1 MTTVEDIPFWS
12 AEFKRS
18 SYETYAQMRAEGP
31 IREVNL
37 PNAQRGVWLI
47 TRYDDVL
54 NVLKDPRFVKDWR
67 NAMSQEEREQTV
79 KIPESVQLL
88 SQHMLGFDPPQH
100 TRLRA
105 LVSKAFTPRYIE
117 RLRPRVQQIADEL
130 IDTLEG
136 RGEID
141 LIEEFAFPLPITVI
155 AEMLGVPV
163 EDRAQFRVWSDVI
176 VSGVPS
182 KDRMQRLEEVTDAFT
197 AYLRR
202 LFAERRANPGD
213 DLISGL
219 LAAEEQGDRL
229 SERELFGM
237 VFLLLIAG
245 HETTVNLIGN
255 GMLALLTHPDQLE
268 LLRSRPE
275 LAETAIEEFLRYD
288 GPVETSTLRYA
299 REDVALGD
307 VLIQRG
313 SSVLVVLGSANRDE
327 QRFAAADDLDITR
340 ADNRHVA
347 FGYGI
352 HYCLGAPLARL
363 EGQIAF
369 NTLLRRLPNLRL
381 AVPLEQ
387 IAWRPSTLMHSLLTL
402 PVAF

>member
-1 MTTVEDIPFWS
+1 MTIVEDIPFWS
-12 AEFKRS
+12 AAFKRS
-18 SYETYAQMRAEGP
+18 SHETYARMRAEGP
-31 IREVNL
+31 IREVNM
-37 PNAQRGVWLI
+37 PSTERSTWLI

-67 NAMSQEEREQTV
+67 NAMSQEERERTV
-79 KIPESVQLL
+79 NVPASVELL
-88 SQHMLGFDPPQH
+88 SYHMLGFDPPQH

-130 IDTLEG
+130 IDTFQN
-136 RGEID
+136 RSQID

-163 EDRAQFRVWSDVI
+163 EDRDQFRVWSDTI
-176 VSGVPS
+176 VSGEPS
-182 KDRMQRLEEVTDAFT
+182 KDRMQRLEEVTNAFT
-197 AYLRR
+197 DYLRH
-202 LFAERRANPGD
+202 LFAERRASPGE

-219 LAAEEQGDRL
+219 LTVEEQGDRL
-229 SERELFGM
+229 TERELFGM

-255 GMLALLTHPDQLE
+255 GMLALLTHTDQLE
-268 LLRSRPE
+268 LLQQRPE
-275 LAETAIEEFLRYD
+275 LIETAIEEFLRYD
-288 GPVETSTLRYA
+288 GPVETSTVRYA

-307 VLIQRG
+307 VVIPRG
-313 SSVLVVLGSANRDE
+313 SPVLVVLGSANRDE

-369 NTLLRRLPNLRL
+369 QTLLRRLPHLHL

-387 IAWRPSTLMHSLLTL
+387 ITWRPSTLMRSLVTL